1 MSTDINKKLCAAIIK
16 DYRLNDDQTESAFL
30 VLQSMFGS
38 NVDSS
43 VTESQ
48 LAYQEIE
55 KYRKTSTED
64 RLPEMSRPGTPEG
77 FEPDKLLATGVG
89 ICYNHRRVGNGRK
102 LSDDR
107 V

>member
-64 RLPEMSRPGTPEG
+64 RNYRAEYRAAMEKKYESL
-77 FEPDKLLATGVG
+77 
-89 ICYNHRRVGNGRK
+89 N
-102 LSDDR
+102 
-107 V
+107 

>member
-1 MSTDINKKLCAAIIK
+1 
-16 DYRLNDDQTESAFL
+16 
-30 VLQSMFGS
+30 MFGS

-64 RLPEMSRPGTPEG
+64 RNYRAEYRAAMEKKYESL
-77 FEPDKLLATGVG
+77 
-89 ICYNHRRVGNGRK
+89 N
-102 LSDDR
+102 
-107 V
+107 